1 MSVYEIVTEQ
11 VIKQLESG
19 TAPWRKPWVTEAP
32 CNLISQRAYRGINTF
47 MLAGAG
53 MPSKYWLTFNQ
64 ATKLGGT
71 IRKGETSCLVVYW
84 NVGEEK
90 INPKTGAIQ
99 TVFAPIFPCV

>member
-71 IRKGETSCLVVYW
+71 IAKAKRLASWSIGTSAKRRSTRNW
-84 NVGEEK
+84 Q
-90 INPKTGAIQ
+90 AIQ
-99 TVFAPIFPCV
+99 TVFAPIFPRV